1 MDQISVKFL
10 GLPEVEKNN
19 EIVAFPFKK
28 AEALFFYLFI
38 KKSATREELLNL
50 LWGNLNEA
58 SAKSNLRNAL
68 YVIRKSFNLDI
79 IRPDQKQTIT
89 INEKINIKSD
99 IELFLNNA
107 NEIDCYKGE
116 FLKEFYVNDSEEYE
130 QWLLNQREYYST
142 LYVERL
148 QNKLNKTNKA
158 DKKNIENTCRRLI
171 ESDKYVELPYKTLM
185 ELYLEKRQYNNSIM
199 IYKKLVDVLQN
210 DLNILPSKATQDIYN
225 KILKLKNIEEI
236 NKNMSTSEFFYGRE
250 NEVNNIV
257 NNINNMDV
265 NQSYKSIFING
276 EAGIGKTKL
285 INRSLKLIDQSKYFI
300 FKTECYYD
308 ESDCILKPWN
318 FIIKNLSYE
327 IEQNNSRSF
336 VPSYW
341 VNNLIHVFPFLSF
354 NKEYLEMN
362 FMENISDINFQ
373 VAEETLSSLL
383 NSLAQLKKI
392 IIVFDDMQWIDKYS
406 LNLLMGIILKNTEG
420 NIIFIGSSRNEY
432 VRELDCFLTLLSNY
446 NKLNKITLDRFNRE
460 QVFELIELQL
470 PEYRMTY
477 KEKQKVFE
485 ETEGNAYFL
494 VEALKCIK
502 ENNNY
507 NYMSTNMKDFIKT
520 RLLNITGKKRDVLNI
535 ISLFFEGAELEI
547 IAGIANIQEELIIDI
562 IEELGGK
569 SIIEQDIVDNII
581 IFKYSHHKMRK
592 YIYDSLS
599 HIKKRV
605 LHEKAGEILEN
616 KLSQNYNDVFLYSTI
631 MYHYEKSQNQFK
643 YLEYTLLSVKLYMDF
658 NHELFPKHFI
668 PFYEKSNNIFSIKH
682 SNMHEYLL
690 ELETMIY
697 NLELQQYSINKILK
711 LKIIFNLIKGRHLIR
726 LGEYAEGVKS
736 IEKVIEDSAC
746 TQNLEYELL
755 GRRQMIYYYIQIN
768 NKNLMRNEIKFSQKI
783 AKEKNNLPESAALL
797 RLKGINAMMFNE
809 YAEAESLLKESICC
823 FEKLNQTQNIYSLNI
838 AACYNYLGEIKRLQ
852 SKFVEALE
860 YYEKALE
867 ICKVKRAIRGKAT
880 FYTNA
885 GRCLV
890 DNNEFNKGE
899 IYIKNALNLYEK
911 LNTLSGRAIALSLM
925 ALINVKKQEYDV
937 ARQQLKAAEKYG
949 SIQSKAFEL
958 GVLSKV
964 QYLIRL
970 EMSVNQKLNASFAS
984 SLKHDLDYY
993 FDKTLKY
1000 FAATNEVYE
1009 SKCIIEI
1016 NNKTL

>member
-1 MDQISVKFL
+1 MDCIYVNFF
-10 GLPEVEKNN
+10 GLPKVTKNEEN
-19 EIVAFPFKK
+19 LIFPFKK
-28 AEALFFYLFI
+28 AEALFYYLII
-38 KKSATREELLNL
+38 KKSATREGLLNL
-50 LWGNLNEA
+50 LWGDLNEA

-79 IRPDQKQTIT
+79 IKPDQKQIIT
-89 INEKINIKSD
+89 INEKIDIKSD
-99 IELFLNNA
+99 IGLFLSNT
-107 NEIDCYKGE
+107 NEVDCYGGE
-116 FLKEFYVNDSEEYE
+116 FLKEFFVNDSEEYE

-148 QNKLNKTNKA
+148 QEKLHKINKT
-158 DKKNIENTCRRLI
+158 DKKNIENTCKRLI
-171 ESDKYVELPYKTLM
+171 ESDKYVELPYRTLM
-185 ELYLEKRQYNNSIM
+185 ELYLEKRQYNNSILV
-199 IYKKLVDVLQN
+199 YKKLVDILQN
-210 DLNILPSKATQDIYN
+210 DLNILPSKVTQDTYN
-225 KILKLKNIEEI
+225 KVLKLKNIEEV

-250 NEVNNIV
+250 NEVNTIV
-257 NNINNMDV
+257 SNINNMDA
-265 NQSYKSIFING
+265 NQSYKSMLING

-285 INRSLKLIDQSKYFI
+285 INRALKLIDQTKYFI

-318 FIIKNLSYE
+318 LIIKNLSHI

-362 FMENISDINFQ
+362 FMENINDINFQ
-373 VAEETLSSLL
+373 VAEETLSSLF

-406 LNLLMGIILKNTEG
+406 LNLLMGIILKNIG
-420 NIIFIGSSRNEY
+420 KNIIFIGSSRNEY
-432 VRELDCFLTLLSNY
+432 VRDLDRFLTLLSNY
-446 NKLNKITLDRFNRE
+446 NKLNKITLDRFNRD

-470 PEYRMTY
+470 PEYSMTY

-494 VEALKCIK
+494 VEVLKCIK

-507 NYMSTNMKDFIKT
+507 DYMSANMKDFIKT
-520 RLLNITGKKRDVLNI
+520 RLLNITGIKRDVLNI
-535 ISLFFEGAELEI
+535 ISLFFEGVELEI
-547 IAGIANIQEELIIDI
+547 ISDIANIQEELIIDI
-562 IEELGGK
+562 IEELGEK
-569 SIIEQDIVDNII
+569 SIIIQNVVDNVI
-581 IFKYSHHKMRK
+581 IFKYSHQKMRI

-599 HIKKRV
+599 YIKKKV
-605 LHEKAGEILEN
+605 LHEKAGEVLEK
-616 KLSQNYNDVFLYSTI
+616 KLNQNYNDVFLYSKI
-631 MYHYEKSQNQFK
+631 MYHYEKSQNQYK

-668 PFYEKSNNIFSIKH
+668 PCHQKTNNVFSIKH
-682 SNMHEYLL
+682 NNIQEYLL
-690 ELETMIY
+690 ELEAMIY
-697 NLELQQYSINKILK
+697 NLELQKYSINKILR
-711 LKIIFNLIKGRHLIR
+711 LKIIFNLIKGRHMIR

-736 IEKVIEDSAC
+736 IGKVIEDSAC

-755 GRRQMIYYYIQIN
+755 GHRQMIYYYIQIN
-768 NKNLMRNEIKFSQKI
+768 NKNSMREEIKISQKI
-783 AKEKNNLPESAALL
+783 CEEKNNLPESAALL
-797 RLKGINAMMFNE
+797 RLKGINTMMFNE

-838 AACYNYLGEIKRLQ
+838 AACYNYFGEIKRLQ
-852 SKFVEALE
+852 SNFNEALE
-860 YYEKALE
+860 YYEKAIE

-890 DNNEFNKGE
+890 DNNDFNKGE
-899 IYIKNALNLYEK
+899 IYIRNALNLYEK

-937 ARQQLKAAEKYG
+937 AKLQLKDAEKYG
-949 SIQSKAFEL
+949 NIQNKAFEL

-970 EMSVNQKLNASFAS
+970 EMLENTELNDVFSSF
-984 SLKHDLDYY
+984 LKHDLEYY
-993 FDKTLKY
+993 LDKALRY
-1000 FAATNEVYE
+1000 FKATNEVYE
-1009 SKCIIEI
+1009 SKRIVEI
-1016 NNKTL
+1016 NNNTL